1 MTINNNYFEDVK
13 SIKRRQ
19 KVKRKSNLDREGE
32 RGGAGGGGGLA
43 SSAASR
49 NTCKIL
55 NVNFANILGV
65 VTPTN
70 RNYKFYKYFRC
81 RNTCKSKGMHFANI
95 VWQERRST
103 SSVSKLETRALVS
116 TQHSAPIWVETA
128 TACSRVTKDWP
139 VRESL
144 AAVSGSDLNMILII
158 LWARF

>member
-49 NTCKIL
+49 NTCKIP

-65 VTPTN
+65 ETP
-70 RNYKFYKYFRC
+70 
-81 RNTCKSKGMHFANI
+81 ANPKVCI
-95 VWQERRST
+95 LQILFGKRDDQPQ
-103 SSVSKLETRALVS
+103 VSPSWKLGPWS
-116 TQHSAPIWVETA
+116 QHSTRLQSGW
-128 TACSRVTKDWP
+128 RLQ
-139 VRESL
+139 RL
-144 AAVSGSDLNMILII
+144 ARG
-158 LWARF
+158 